1 MLATPGATFTPHT
14 KQQGNGAPDRAPVC
28 QGSNFKKHNKF
39 SGPTGASCRLAT
51 TTGPAAKNGIL
62 VPEKNAAR
70 IPQLP
75 RGIQNY
81 LGRISGPLLDR
92 IDLHM
97 EVPPVKFREMTSNG
111 TGETSVQIRDR
122 VVAARQR
129 QLARFKNKPKRQG

>member
-1 MLATPGATFTPHT
+1 M
-14 KQQGNGAPDRAPVC
+14 
-28 QGSNFKKHNKF
+28 
-39 SGPTGASCRLAT
+39 
-51 TTGPAAKNGIL
+51 
-62 VPEKNAAR
+62 PEKNAAR